1 MAKSQKFRLMIFI
14 LLMIATT
21 TALASGL
28 SDLSLS
34 AGRPVPILE
43 ILRRLGGTGLPLPGL
58 PQLPFNVIPL
68 LVGCAWSMIIIMM
81 VLFIL
86 MPNKR
91 KELLKRILTYTVWL
105 LVIYALVFSFHP
117 GQLAEFEPPV
127 QNGASS
133 GEAFDEDNPLF
144 SPPEFV
150 IAPPAWFVIIIS
162 GLVLTGLFLI
172 MWAVWRRLPK
182 PLEPFD
188 NEAALERLGQE
199 AQEAIDRLQAGHDL
213 KDTIQ
218 RCYFEMGQI
227 LSQQYGYVRQHG
239 MTPREFEQHL
249 SQSGLHSQHIQ
260 RLTRLFEMVRYSPHQ
275 ADAQTQAEAEACLTA
290 IVKTYWQQHRATA

>member
-1 MAKSQKFRLMIFI
+1 MPKPRSYRLVIFMM
-14 LLMIATT
+14 LMIAMTT
-21 TALASGL
+21 ILASGL

-43 ILRRLGGTGLPLPGL
+43 ILRRLGGTGITLPGL
-58 PQLPFNVIPL
+58 PQLPFNIIPL

-91 KELLKRILTYTVWL
+91 KELLQRIVTYTVWL
-105 LVIYALVFSFHP
+105 LVIYALVFSFQP
-117 GQLAEFEPPV
+117 DQFAEIEPPA
-127 QNGASS
+127 QEGASS
-133 GEAFDEDNPLF
+133 GEAFDADNPVF

-150 IAPPAWFVIIIS
+150 IAPPAWFVIISS
-162 GLVLTGLFLI
+162 GLVLTGLFI
-172 MWAVWRRLPK
+172 IVWAVWRRLPK

-188 NEAALERLGQE
+188 NEAALERLSQE
-199 AQEAIDRLQAGHDL
+199 AQEAVDRLRAGHDL

-218 RCYFEMGQI
+218 RCYFEMSQI

-239 MTPREFEQHL
+239 MTPREFEQQL

-260 RLTRLFEMVRYSPHQ
+260 RLTRLFEMVRYSPQQ
-275 ADAQTQAEAEACLTA
+275 ADAQTQTEAEACLTA
-290 IVKTYWQQHRATA
+290 IVKSYWRQYQKV